1 MHQYW
6 IEEGR
11 FWIEEQ
17 HLACHVR
24 SIVKTNKWSKVEI
37 ETLRRKVTTAQ
48 ETVEVLI
55 ENGSVEGSDVTPV
68 IEIWVK

>member
-6 IEEGR
+6 IEEGI
-11 FWIEEQ
+11 FGIEEQ

-37 ETLRRKVTTAQ
+37 QTLRRKVTTTQ

-55 ENGSVEGSDVTPV
+55 ENDPVEGSDVTPV
-68 IEIWVK
+68 IEI